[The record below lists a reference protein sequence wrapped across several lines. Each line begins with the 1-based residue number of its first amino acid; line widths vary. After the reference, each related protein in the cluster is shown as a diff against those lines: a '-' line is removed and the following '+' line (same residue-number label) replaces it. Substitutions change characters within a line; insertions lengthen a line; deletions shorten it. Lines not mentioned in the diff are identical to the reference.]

1 MMCSDVLW
9 CQVVWLCPWYGGG
22 VDVALQWCALV
33 FGDDASDDVELQR
46 RVIVC
51 GDGAGDSVDA
61 VAFSD
66 GAVVL
71 Q

>member
-1 MMCSDVLW
+1 M
-9 CQVVWLCPWYGGG
+9 
-22 VDVALQWCALV
+22 